1 MVTWSVVS
9 DDSSSLLEQFFA
21 SGFSPDYD
29 SANFAALCFVA
40 SLGATSGDALY
51 YVTIGIDDSY
61 AISALDACDFV
72 LRTLQVLE
80 AFWQLRDAGSVQ

>member
-1 MVTWSVVS
+1 MVTWNVVS
-9 DDSSSLLEQFFA
+9 DEDSSLLEQYFA

-40 SLGATSGDALY
+40 SLAASSGDALY
-51 YVTIGIDDSY
+51 YVTIGIDTVY
-61 AISALDACDFV
+61 AISAVDACGLV

-80 AFWQLRDAGSVQ
+80 ALWQLRDAGSVQ